1 LCDRWAF
8 LLDARNASSATQ
20 KHKHLLK
27 SRRVQNTLFGHPAL
41 ARDGDAP
48 LHEIKLR
55 DRVRIGIDAE
65 HAAKFERLADQA
77 TWRMLGSKLR
87 DLMPVNVE
95 EAWRWRRRPMPRG
108 RSSNSSP
115 VRPLHRF
122 SDRRASNPADT
133 TICAILWTPLG
144 AFKTP
149 STSAL
154 SGRQSCWSDPARHLH
169 RLNEICRL
177 RTARLASARC

>member
-95 EAWRWRRRPMPRG
+95 EAWRWRQGARCREGAHPIPPR
-108 RSSNSSP
+108 
-115 VRPLHRF
+115 
-122 SDRRASNPADT
+122 SDRCTAFQIEGPRT
-133 TICAILWTPLG
+133 RLTPL
-144 AFKTP
+144 F
-149 STSAL
+149 AL
-154 SGRQSCWSDPARHLH
+154 FYGPHWARSKL
-169 RLNEICRL
+169 LQL
-177 RTARLASARC
+177 RHSLEGNLAGLIRRGISID